1 MMMKTMK
8 KMFTAGTITVF
19 GLGLVV
25 AATAQQQQQ
34 QSPQERAQP
43 ERSPQERMIEGE
55 TENAEQPRAIYHR
68 SEDLIGSRVVNAEGD
83 RLGTVHDLAVQLEDG
98 LFSYAIVEA
107 GGFLGIGG
115 EWHPVPPG
123 ALRVQEARL
132 GIELVLNISESQW
145 ENAPT
150 VEEDQIQ
157 QLAQDNRAQEIYDF
171 YGQDWQEQQDTEF
184 AAPERNARNVEDQQ
198 PDQQQE
204 QNDGQDQQAEQQ
216 EQQQQEEQFG
226 ARQQAE
232 AQAQPQLRMARDVT
246 DMDLVNE
253 QQEEIGQIRDLLVNV
268 EEGRVGFVLFSEG
281 AGLFQV
287 GGEEYAVA
295 PQALRVEDER
305 AILNVTQQQLEQ
317 AQTLTAAQVAMQAQE
332 QADLDPEEAR
342 ESPEVFRFQEED
354 DQNGVF
360 AAPDRDDTETRDNT
374 TDETRR
380 QNGSPDV
387 APQQQEQQER

>member
-1 MMMKTMK
+1 MKTMK

-19 GLGLVV
+19 SLGLIV

-34 QSPQERAQP
+34 QFPQERAQP
-43 ERSPQERMIEGE
+43 ERSPQERMIEDE
-55 TENAEQPRAIYHR
+55 TEHAQQQEETYHR
-68 SEDLIGSRVVNAEGD
+68 SEDLIGSRVINAEGD
-83 RLGTVHDLAVQLEDG
+83 RLGTVHDLAVQLENG
-98 LFSYAIVEA
+98 RFSYAIVEA

-123 ALRVQEARL
+123 ALRVQEAQL
-132 GIELVLNISESQW
+132 GIELVLDISESEW

-150 VEEDQIQ
+150 FEEDQIQ
-157 QLAQDNRAQEIYDF
+157 QLAQDNRAQEIYEF

-184 AAPERNARNVEDQQ
+184 AAPERNARNAEEQQQDQQ
-198 PDQQQE
+198 SE
-204 QNDGQDQQAEQQ
+204 QNDWQDQQAEQQ
-216 EQQQQEEQFG
+216 EPQQQEQQEPFG
-226 ARQQAE
+226 ARQQPE
-232 AQAQPQLRMARDVT
+232 TQEQPQLRMARDVT

-253 QQEEIGQIRDLLVNV
+253 QQGEIGQIRGLLVNL
-268 EEGRVGFVLFSEG
+268 EEGHVGFVLFSGG

-317 AQTLTAAQVAMQAQE
+317 AETLTSAQVAMQAQE

-360 AAPDRDDTETRDNT
+360 AAPDRDDTETQNDA
-374 TDETRR
+374 TDETGR
-380 QNGSPDV
+380 QNGSPDLE
-387 APQQQEQQER
+387 PQQQQQER